1 MTGFL
6 DQSNPFLL
14 APENQSIPLHPE
26 KQYNES
32 VVAKTKTPEN

>member
-1 MTGFL
+1 MYMQLTRSEATVFL

-32 VVAKTKTPEN
+32 